1 MIKQKDKIYKN
12 TTNIDSI
19 SLVEVL
25 LSILLLTLVIGTVF
39 KIKDNNL
46 VFLEKFSQSQQFSTY
61 VALAISSY
69 TNKIK
74 NENIYLDEVV
84 DFKDDDIRRKLKLIK
99 VIRRDS
105 EQTKNLGLDANWQ
118 YTIKTSTYA
127 IDSKKINIY
136 SISIK

>member
-12 TTNIDSI
+12 TTNIDAI

-105 EQTKNLGLDANWQ
+105 EQTKNLGLDANWE
-118 YTIKTSTYA
+118 YTIKTSTYS

-136 SISIK
+136 AISIK